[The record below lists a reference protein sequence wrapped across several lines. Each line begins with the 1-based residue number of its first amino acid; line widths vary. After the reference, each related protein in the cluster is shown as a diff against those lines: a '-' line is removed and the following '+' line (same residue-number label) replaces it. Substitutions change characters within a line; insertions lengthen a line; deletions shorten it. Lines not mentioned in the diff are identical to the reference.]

1 MRHTLSVLVENKP
14 GVLARVAGLFSG
26 RGFNISSLTVGETE
40 DPQISRM
47 TIVSAGDDAIMEQI
61 SKQLNKLIDVIK
73 VLDLTGE
80 SHLERELLLVK
91 VTSEGG
97 QRAEVTQLAEIFRA
111 KIVDVSERTLT
122 FEITGDANKLDAFVD
137 LVKGFG
143 IKELVR
149 TGTVAVARE
158 MKKKKTP

>member
-40 DPQISRM
+40 DPNISRM
-47 TIVSAGDDAIMEQI
+47 TVVSAGDDAILEQI
-61 SKQLNKLIDVIK
+61 SKQLNKLVDVIK
-73 VLDLTGE
+73 VLDLTE
-80 SHLERELLLVK
+80 EAHLERELLLVK
-91 VTSEGG
+91 VAAEPG
-97 QRAEVTQLAEIFRA
+97 QRSELIQMAEIFRA
-111 KIVDVSERTLT
+111 KIVDVSERALT
-122 FEITGDANKLDAFVD
+122 FEITGDASKVGAFID
-137 LVKGFG
+137 LVRGFG

-158 MKKKKTP
+158 TQKKK

>member
-40 DPQISRM
+40 DPTVSRM
-47 TIVSAGDDAIMEQI
+47 TVVSAGDDAILEQI

-73 VLDLTGE
+73 VLDLTE
-80 SHLERELLLVK
+80 EAHLERELLLVK
-91 VTSEGG
+91 VAAEPG
-97 QRAEVTQLAEIFRA
+97 QRSELIQMAEIFRA
-111 KIVDVSERTLT
+111 KIVDVSERALT
-122 FEITGDANKLDAFVD
+122 FEITGDANKVGAFID
-137 LVKGFG
+137 LVRGFG

-158 MKKKKTP
+158 TKKKK